1 MSDLFPRT
9 TVGGLSVSRM
19 IIGTNWFL
27 GWSHTTK
34 AKDSYIKGHFCDRK
48 TIADVLEVFF
58 RAGVDTIMAQ
68 MSTTVMQEA
77 IQDAEDR
84 TGVGAIKVST
94 PLLPISPETATAGF
108 DLDEVARMLD
118 EEVGYGSKFV
128 MPHQATTDAMVDRC
142 TREVR
147 HMSPVCRL
155 IRQRGMIPGLSTHM
169 PETIVYA
176 DESGLDVAT
185 YLSIY
190 NALGFL
196 MQLEVDWVARIMAAA
211 AKPVMVIKPMAA
223 GRMPP
228 FQAMHFVWSTLRPQ
242 DMVTVGTMSPQEAA
256 ECIELSL
263 SVLER
268 RTARVELQETRSKKS
283 VKMGD

>member
-1 MSDLFPRT
+1 
-9 TVGGLSVSRM
+9 M

-27 GWSHTTK
+27 GWSHTTE
-34 AKDSYIKGHFCDRK
+34 AKDNYIKGQICDRK

-68 MSTTVMQEA
+68 MSTTVLQEA

-94 PLLPISPETATAGF
+94 PMLPISPETAASGF
-108 DLDEVARMLD
+108 NLDEVARMLD

-128 MPHQATTDAMVDRC
+128 MPHQATTDAMLDRC
-142 TREVR
+142 TRELR
-147 HMSPVCRL
+147 HMSPVCGL

-176 DESGLDVAT
+176 DESGLDVET
-185 YLSIY
+185 YISMY

-196 MQLEVDWVARIMAAA
+196 MQLEVDWVARIMSAA

-228 FQAMHFVWSTLRPQ
+228 FQALHFVWSTLRPQ

-263 SVLER
+263 SVLEGR
-268 RTARVELQETRSKKS
+268 AARVELQETRSKKS
-283 VKMGD
+283 VKTGD